1 VSILKQLIFTP
12 KCLIC
17 SRLGVEIC
25 LSCIKGVTPF
35 RAKDLSEITACFCA
49 GEYSGWLRD
58 ALICYKNGDARYVE
72 LLSQILYNTLDKF
85 LGVNNLT
92 LIPIPSSHQ
101 KIKERGFDSVT
112 NICRNMVQ
120 RDKSLAM
127 DETNLFLRRI
137 VLDQVGL
144 TAAQRHSNLEG
155 AFGIRRTVHGTVVV
169 VDDVVTTGATLNSA
183 ARTLKFAGAQRVFA
197 LALCGSPKTR

>member
-1 VSILKQLIFTP
+1 MSILKQLVFTP

-72 LLSQILYNTLDKF
+72 LLSQVLYNTLDKF

-112 NICRNMVQ
+112 NICSNMIQ

-155 AFGIRRTVHGTVVV
+155 AFGIRRTVNGTVVL

-197 LALCGSPKTR
+197 LTLCGSPKTR

>member
-1 VSILKQLIFTP
+1 MSILKQLVFTP

-72 LLSQILYNTLDKF
+72 LLSQVLYNTLDKF

-112 NICRNMVQ
+112 NICSNMIQ

-197 LALCGSPKTR
+197 LTLCGSPKSR

>member
-1 VSILKQLIFTP
+1 MSILKQLVFTP

-35 RAKDLSEITACFCA
+35 RSKDLSEITDCFCA

-72 LLSQILYNTLDKF
+72 LLSQVLYNTLDKF

-112 NICRNMVQ
+112 NICSNMIQ

>member
-1 VSILKQLIFTP
+1 MSILKQLVFTP
-12 KCLIC
+12 RCLIC
-17 SRLGVEIC
+17 SRLGVEFC
-25 LSCIKGVTPF
+25 PTCIKGAAPF
-35 RAKDLSEITACFCA
+35 RAKDLSEITSCFCA
-49 GEYSGWLRD
+49 GEYAGWLRD
-58 ALICYKNGDARYVE
+58 ALICYKNGEVKYVE
-72 LLSQILYNTLDKF
+72 LLSQVLYNTLDKF
-85 LGVNNLT
+85 LGFKNLT

-112 NICRNMVQ
+112 NLCSNMLQRNN
-120 RDKSLAM
+120 SIAM
-127 DETNLFLRRI
+127 DETNLYLRRI

-155 AFGIRRTVHGTVVV
+155 AFGIRRTVNGTVVL

-197 LALCGSPKTR
+197 LTLCGSPKSR

>member
-1 VSILKQLIFTP
+1 MSILKQLVFTP

-72 LLSQILYNTLDKF
+72 LLSQVLYNTLDKF

-92 LIPIPSSHQ
+92 LIPIPSSYQ

>member
-1 VSILKQLIFTP
+1 LKQLVFTP

>member
-1 VSILKQLIFTP
+1 VSILKQLVFTP

-72 LLSQILYNTLDKF
+72 LLSQVLYNTLDKF

-112 NICRNMVQ
+112 NICSNMIQ

-197 LALCGSPKTR
+197 LTLCGSPKTR

>member
-1 VSILKQLIFTP
+1 VSILKQLVFTP

-72 LLSQILYNTLDKF
+72 LLSQVLYNTLDKF

-169 VDDVVTTGATLNSA
+169 VADVVTTGATLNSA

-197 LALCGSPKTR
+197 LTLCGSPKSR

>member
-1 VSILKQLIFTP
+1 VSILKQLVFTP

-72 LLSQILYNTLDKF
+72 LLSQVLYNTLDKF

>member
-1 VSILKQLIFTP
+1 MSILKQLVFTP

-35 RAKDLSEITACFCA
+35 RAKDLSEIKACFCA

-72 LLSQILYNTLDKF
+72 LLSQVLYNTLDKF

-112 NICRNMVQ
+112 NICSNMIQ

-127 DETNLFLRRI
+127 DETNLYLRRI

-155 AFGIRRTVHGTVVV
+155 AFGIRRTVNGTVVL

-197 LALCGSPKTR
+197 LTLCGSPKSR

>member
-1 VSILKQLIFTP
+1 MSILKQLVFTP

-72 LLSQILYNTLDKF
+72 LLSQVLYNTLDKF

>member
-1 VSILKQLIFTP
+1 MSILKQLVFTP

-72 LLSQILYNTLDKF
+72 LLSQVLYNTLDKF

-112 NICRNMVQ
+112 NICSNMIQ

-144 TAAQRHSNLEG
+144 TAAQRHSNLAG

-197 LALCGSPKTR
+197 LTLCGSPKSR

>member
-1 VSILKQLIFTP
+1 MSILKQLIFTP

-72 LLSQILYNTLDKF
+72 LLSQVLYNTLDKF

-112 NICRNMVQ
+112 NICSNMIQ

-155 AFGIRRTVHGTVVV
+155 AFGIRRTVNGTVVL

-183 ARTLKFAGAQRVFA
+183 ARILKFAGAQRVFA
-197 LALCGSPKTR
+197 VTLCGSPKSR

>member
-1 VSILKQLIFTP
+1 MSILKQLVFTP

-72 LLSQILYNTLDKF
+72 LLSQVLYNTLDKF

-101 KIKERGFDSVT
+101 KIKERGFDSVA
-112 NICRNMVQ
+112 NICSNMIQ

>member
-1 VSILKQLIFTP
+1 MSILKQLVFTP
-12 KCLIC
+12 RCLIC
-17 SRLGVEIC
+17 SRLGVEFC
-25 LSCIKGVTPF
+25 PSCIKGVTPF
-35 RAKDLSEITACFCA
+35 RAKDLSEITSCFCA

-58 ALICYKNGDARYVE
+58 ALICYKNGDVRYVE
-72 LLSQILYNTLDKF
+72 LLSQVLYNTLDKF
-85 LGVNNLT
+85 LGFKNIT

-112 NICRNMVQ
+112 NLCSNMIQRN
-120 RDKSLAM
+120 KSIAM

-155 AFGIRRTVHGTVVV
+155 AFGIRRTVNGTVVL

-197 LALCGSPKTR
+197 LTLCGSPKSR

>member
-1 VSILKQLIFTP
+1 MSILKQLVFTP

-25 LSCIKGVTPF
+25 LSCIKRVTPF

-72 LLSQILYNTLDKF
+72 LLSQVLYNTLDKF

-101 KIKERGFDSVT
+101 KIKERGFDSVA
-112 NICRNMVQ
+112 NICSNMIQ

-127 DETNLFLRRI
+127 DETNLHLRRI

-155 AFGIRRTVHGTVVV
+155 AFGIRRTVNGTVVL

-197 LALCGSPKTR
+197 LTLCGSPKSR

>member
-72 LLSQILYNTLDKF
+72 LLSQVLYNTLDKF

-92 LIPIPSSHQ
+92 LIPIPSSYQ

>member
-1 VSILKQLIFTP
+1 MSILKQLVFTP

-72 LLSQILYNTLDKF
+72 LLSQVLYNTLDKF

-101 KIKERGFDSVT
+101 KIKERGFDSVA
-112 NICRNMVQ
+112 NICSNMIQ

-144 TAAQRHSNLEG
+144 TAAQRHSNLAG

>member
-1 VSILKQLIFTP
+1 VSILKQLVFTP

-72 LLSQILYNTLDKF
+72 LLSQVLYNTLDKF

-112 NICRNMVQ
+112 NICSNMIQ

-197 LALCGSPKTR
+197 LALCGSLKTR

>member
-1 VSILKQLIFTP
+1 MSILKQLVFTP
-12 KCLIC
+12 RCLIC
-17 SRLGVEIC
+17 SRLGVEFC
-25 LSCIKGVTPF
+25 ATCIKGVTPF
-35 RAKDLSEITACFCA
+35 RGKDLSEITSCFCA
-49 GEYSGWLRD
+49 GDYAGWLRD
-58 ALICYKNGDARYVE
+58 ALICYKNGDVRYVE
-72 LLSQILYNTLDKF
+72 LLSQVLYNTLDKF
-85 LGVNNLT
+85 LGFKNLT

-112 NICRNMVQ
+112 NLCSNMMQRN
-120 RDKSLAM
+120 KSIAM

-155 AFGIRRTVHGTVVV
+155 AFGIRRTVNGTVVL

-183 ARTLKFAGAQRVFA
+183 ARILKFAGAQRVFA
-197 LALCGSPKTR
+197 VTLCGSPKSR